1 LSAIPFRKFEPDK
14 SVVGTAA
21 ENVPETVK
29 FVVTTD
35 CETSDGVVTPFVL
48 MTVETPLFV
57 TVIVAG
63 ALFVTMPGGMPLV
76 FGGMVFRNPNEL
88 TMLVTSVA
96 DGHHAEAM
104 SGIKR
109 NKAMTG
115 SFFITIV
122 RGFDSKRK
130 RAQRR

>member
-1 LSAIPFRKFEPDK
+1 MSAIPFRKFDPDK

-29 FVVTTD
+29 FVATMD
-35 CETSDGVVTPFVL
+35 CETSDGVVTLFVL

-63 ALFVTMPGGMPLV
+63 ALFVTIPDGMVLVPGGTLV
-76 FGGMVFRNPNEL
+76 RNPNDM

-104 SGIKR
+104 NGIRR
-109 NKAMTG
+109 NRTMTG
-115 SFFITIV
+115 SFFITI
-122 RGFDSKRK
+122 D
-130 RAQRR
+130 